1 LTYLRI
7 VVPYVM
13 KIVRLRPYLRAMER
27 MALDD
32 EAMRDI
38 ELGLVAAPEAHPI
51 IKGLRGVRKARFAL
65 PGRGKSGGGRVIYY
79 VAVRTAI
86 YMMTAYPKNERDDL
100 SPDQRKAILAAIE
113 SLKEN

>member
-1 LTYLRI
+1 MR
-7 VVPYVM
+7 
-13 KIVRLRPYLRAMER
+13 IVRLKSYVRAMDR
-27 MALDD
+27 MGLDD
-32 EAMRDI
+32 EAMSLI
-38 ELGLVAAPEAHPI
+38 EFGLAAAPEAHPI

-79 VAVRTAI
+79 VAVKTAI

-100 SPDQRKAILAAIE
+100 SPDQRRAILAVLE